1 MAVCDTPT
9 CVRAC
14 LHTALSIFSKSTGYC
29 LSSWALVDPW
39 SVILT
44 ALEQVIHSETGW
56 DAVFCAGTG
65 RMCTQCRTHFLA
77 TAPPKTEW
85 LAFLASECLDSRTHT
100 NITGTRFSRSGQEI
114 RESEQ
119 RKQTEGHLIRV
130 LPRELRCA
138 VVGAAARTVKY
149 LA

>member
-44 ALEQVIHSETGW
+44 ALE
-56 DAVFCAGTG
+56 
-65 RMCTQCRTHFLA
+65 
-77 TAPPKTEW
+77 
-85 LAFLASECLDSRTHT
+85 
-100 NITGTRFSRSGQEI
+100 
-114 RESEQ
+114 
-119 RKQTEGHLIRV
+119 
-130 LPRELRCA
+130 
-138 VVGAAARTVKY
+138 
-149 LA
+149 